1 MALNRP
7 LFNHPPFRDCE
18 ALGWRLG
25 VKESDLLELANR
37 ADDFYFLAKEEQ
49 KSDGTF
55 RKCYDAREP
64 LKTVHKKILDRILR
78 AVEFPR
84 YLMGGIRD
92 KEHPRDYVRNAI
104 SHSGKGALIQEDIA
118 SFYPSISTGRIADI
132 FKHVFHYPPL
142 VAECLAK
149 LCTRHGELVQGASTS
164 TYLANLAMWDRE
176 PLVEAKLRLMGM
188 RYSRYIDD
196 INVSCKRNLRS
207 DEREE
212 IVRLLHT
219 MIRGCGYSP
228 KRSKQR
234 VASIDQPKVIHNLCV
249 HDERPALPR
258 AERNSIRA
266 AVFQLEKQ
274 ALAAPLKE
282 VTWKMAQS
290 VKSRLV
296 IWRRLNETQA
306 DPLYARVNRVYV
318 RLREMRA
325 PPWSLRMG
333 R

>member
-1 MALNRP
+1 MTISRP
-7 LFNHPPFRDCE
+7 LFRGPPFRNCD

-25 VKESDLLELANR
+25 VRGTELLELADT
-37 ADDFYFLAKEEQ
+37 ADDFYFLARQEP
-49 KSDGTF
+49 KSDGTV
-55 RKCYDAREP
+55 RECYDAHSP
-64 LKTVHKKILDRILR
+64 LKGVHKKIQERILR

-92 KEHPRDYVRNAI
+92 RAHPRDYVRNAI
-104 SHSGKGALIQEDIA
+104 WHSGKGTLIQEDIA
-118 SFYPSISTGRIADI
+118 SFYPSISTGRIAHI
-132 FKHVFHYPPL
+132 FQHVFHYPPV

-149 LCTRHGELVQGASTS
+149 LCSRRGELVQGASTS

-207 DEREE
+207 DEREY
-212 IVRLLHT
+212 VVNMLHT

-228 KRSKQR
+228 KRIKQR
-234 VASIDQPKVIHNLCV
+234 VASIDQPKIIHNLCV
-249 HDERPALPR
+249 HGEHPALSR

-266 AVFQLEKQ
+266 ALFQLEKR
-274 ALAAPLKE
+274 ALIAPLKE
-282 VTWKMAQS
+282 ETWKMTQS

-296 IWRRLNETQA
+296 IWRRLNEAQA
-306 DPLYARVNRVYV
+306 NPLYERANRVYV
-318 RLREMRA
+318 QLREMRENL
-325 PPWSLRMG
+325 PR
-333 R
+333 